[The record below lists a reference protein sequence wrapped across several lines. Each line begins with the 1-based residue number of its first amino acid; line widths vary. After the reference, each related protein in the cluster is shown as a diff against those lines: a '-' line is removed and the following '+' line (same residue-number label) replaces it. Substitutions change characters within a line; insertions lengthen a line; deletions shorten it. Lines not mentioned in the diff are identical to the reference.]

1 MKYSLILADPP
12 WNYRDKCNSGDRGA
26 GFKYPTMTLTD
37 LKRLPVWDLADDNCL
52 LGMWWVPPMPVEALE
67 LMKAWGFRLHN
78 MKGFTWA
85 KTYPKSTD
93 KIALGM
99 GHLTRSNS
107 EDMLFAVKG
116 KMLPRLDA
124 SISQLQIF
132 PRKEPSAKPPEFR
145 DLLVRLVG
153 DVPRIELFARENVDG
168 WHSWGNECGKS
179 VELVPGLVLPPIN
192 KLLEPSTPV
201 WPVHQIDTSKTTGI
215 ESITPATS

>member
-1 MKYSLILADPP
+1 MKYNLILADPP

-26 GFKYPTMTLTD
+26 GHKYDTLTLTD

-52 LGMWWVPPMPVEALE
+52 LAMWWVPPMPVEALE

-78 MKGFTWA
+78 MKGFTWG

-93 KIALGM
+93 KFALGM

-132 PRKEPSAKPPEFR
+132 PRGEHSAKPPQFR

-153 DVPRIELFARENVDG
+153 DVPRIELFAREKAEG
-168 WHSWGNECGKS
+168 WHVFGNEVDCDVILSPGYQLPVDSDLPCADLPLYCPADEEALS
-179 VELVPGLVLPPIN
+179 V
-192 KLLEPSTPV
+192 
-201 WPVHQIDTSKTTGI
+201 I
-215 ESITPATS
+215 EE